1 MDIQTR
7 KIELIEDFLTITDE
21 TIIAKFESL
30 IKTEK
35 TKSSEKGLKP
45 MSIEN
50 FYANIEQAKDDSDNG
65 RVIKHQDLIEKVK
78 KWKL

>member
-7 KIELIEDFLTITDE
+7 KIELIEDFLAITDE

-35 TKSSEKGLKP
+35 LKSSERGLKP
-45 MSIEN
+45 MPKEN
-50 FYANIEQAKDDSDNG
+50 FYAMIKQAKDDSDNG
-65 RVIKHQDLIEKVK
+65 RVIPHQDLIEKVK
-78 KWKL
+78 TWK